1 VPTYRTAQERP
12 LTVSTPL
19 DDGHGDTH
27 QGGQGDREDNPRV
40 SETIEIFSRRPEWAG
55 IKAKLAT
62 RLRSAGVREESIE
75 EVSDI
80 AIRRILEGKR
90 RGIDIENVK
99 WTLAWDVVT
108 SYIFKDL
115 PEDKKRRFRLY
126 SERIGRFRLP
136 PRERRISF
144 YIVWGLGNKEI
155 AEKIGRDI
163 ETVKKQ
169 VTSLRRKLGIGP
181 VGLDDRV
188 NTVLTLLGL

>member
-1 VPTYRTAQERP
+1 MRAGR
-12 LTVSTPL
+12 L
-19 DDGHGDTH
+19 DTH
-27 QGGQGDREDNPRV
+27 REGQDHRNNNLSV
-40 SETIEIFSRRPEWAG
+40 TETIQIFSRQPEWAG

-80 AIRRILEGKR
+80 AIRRILDAKR
-90 RGIDIENVK
+90 KGTDIEIVK
-99 WTLAWDVVT
+99 RTLAWEVAT

-115 PEDKKRRFRLY
+115 PEGKKRRFRLY
-126 SERIGRFRLP
+126 SERIGRMGLQA
-136 PRERRISF
+136 REQRVAF